1 MTNTSI
7 RNKGEYLTDFPSD
20 YTVID
25 IETTGLSSTFNEII
39 ELSALKVRK
48 DKVVD
53 KFSQLVKPSGRISSF
68 ISRLTGISNELVK
81 DAGSIENILP
91 AYLEFIADDI
101 VLGHN
106 VNFDINFIYDNLK
119 KFHNKEFNNNYI
131 DTMKI
136 SRKYLALAS
145 NSLSSLAKHYK
156 VDTTGHHRAL
166 NDCMITLNIY
176 KKFKKEN
183 ACLIKE
189 QTLS

>member
-25 IETTGLSSTFNEII
+25 IETTGLSSIYNEII
-39 ELSALKVRK
+39 ELSALKVRN
-48 DKVVD
+48 DKVID
-53 KFSQLVKPSGRISSF
+53 KFSQLIKPSGRISSF

-81 DAGSIENILP
+81 DANSIENVLP
-91 AYLEFIADDI
+91 AYLEFISDDI

-119 KFHNKEFNNNYI
+119 KHHNKEFNNNYI

-136 SRKYLALAS
+136 SRKYLRLES
-145 NSLSSLAKHYK
+145 HSLSSLAKHYK
-156 VDTTGHHRAL
+156 VDTSGHHRAL

-176 KKFKKEN
+176 KKLKKEN

-189 QTLS
+189 QTFS